1 METNVVLLDV
11 KKMHQNQN
19 MPTVNL
25 SGKWFL
31 DAGFQPGDSLVGEVF
46 EGALLIRNVK
56 KINEKDSKIIKQKI
70 KA

>member
-1 METNVVLLDV
+1 METNVILLDV
-11 KKMHQNQN
+11 QKMNTNQHL
-19 MPTVNL
+19 PTVNL
-25 SGKWFL
+25 CGKWFL

-56 KINEKDSKIIKQKI
+56 KINEKDFKVIKQKI